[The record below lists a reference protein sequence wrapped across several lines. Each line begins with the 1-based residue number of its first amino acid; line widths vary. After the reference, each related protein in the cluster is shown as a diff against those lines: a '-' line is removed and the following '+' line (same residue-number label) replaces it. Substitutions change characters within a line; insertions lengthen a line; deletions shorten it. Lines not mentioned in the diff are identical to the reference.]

1 MGQNQVWRQGPR
13 AGAVGGGS
21 VQAPDQ
27 WGWGGLPSVC
37 ALDSPSLPSLTAHIQ
52 GLTQEEKCRSSFQ
65 NILFGEKKK
74 QLCSPTPRQ
83 QVPYKSGP
91 LACPSSAGEGPDPW
105 GLPCHQGERGFIL
118 LLLWK
123 PRGGGSHSVSDTC
136 TLKQSSSPRGSS
148 DPLGVLKKEDP
159 PLCVGR
165 HYPQCHTPE
174 ARPQRGVPAA
184 SRLY

>member
-1 MGQNQVWRQGPR
+1 MQKLFPEH
-13 AGAVGGGS
+13 S
-21 VQAPDQ
+21 F
-27 WGWGGLPSVC
+27 WG
-37 ALDSPSLPSLTAHIQ
+37 
-52 GLTQEEKCRSSFQ
+52 K
-65 NILFGEKKK
+65 KKK
-74 QLCSPTPRQ
+74 QLCSPMPRQ

-105 GLPCHQGERGFIL
+105 GPPCYQGERGFIL
-118 LLLWK
+118 LLLQK
-123 PRGGGSHSVSDTC
+123 PRGGGSRSVSDTC
-136 TLKQSSSPRGSS
+136 ALKQSSSPRGSS

-165 HYPQCHTPE
+165 HYPQCRTPE